1 MVGMSQDITA
11 STDFAVMFSSEER
24 WLIAGVLALLLL
36 GGAVKLFRGQVKET
50 EIPKVQLPGLSPVQ
64 KLEPKKVS

>member
-1 MVGMSQDITA
+1 ML
-11 STDFAVMFSSEER
+11 SSEER

-50 EIPKVQLPGLSPVQ
+50 DMEKVHLPGVSPSA
-64 KLEPKKVS
+64 KMEPARPKSP